1 MKTALKTPVINSP
14 ISKGFS
20 CCTCRQKAGFA
31 HYLYRHLPGFAS
43 PSQLPAQRFDCRQ
56 WLQSYNPTSSPSPQL
71 SQRCSL
77 CWVLPAAQHS
87 PSLTFS
93 TGRTFLFAHFHSSPH
108 GTEELPQLISTQ
120 HRLLCFSQ
128 TRGEFT
134 SPSVGRGSPS
144 TADINLVFRESLWN
158 SKH

>member
-43 PSQLPAQRFDCRQ
+43 PSQLPAQHFDCRQ

-71 SQRCSL
+71 SQRCLLPLLGAACCTAQPITDIQHGQNLSFCSFSL
-77 CWVLPAAQHS
+77 LSSRHRRITTVNQHTAQAALLQSDTGRVHQPFCGQRQPQHS
-87 PSLTFS
+87 
-93 TGRTFLFAHFHSSPH
+93 RY
-108 GTEELPQLISTQ
+108 
-120 HRLLCFSQ
+120 
-128 TRGEFT
+128 
-134 SPSVGRGSPS
+134 
-144 TADINLVFRESLWN
+144 
-158 SKH
+158 